1 MNQSRILAKFDEFFN
16 NIVVKFLDSGAH
28 APKTGNFMELKL
40 AYFYPTLM
48 NLYGDRGNVQ
58 TFAVRCRKR
67 GIKLTVTEI
76 GLGDSPNL
84 VDYDLAFFGGG
95 QDKEQFKIGAD
106 LIRTKAGNL
115 RAAIDDGLTML
126 AVCGG
131 LQLLGDYY
139 RPLHGSPLQGISV
152 LDLRTEGG
160 NWRAIGNVIAQ
171 VELVPG
177 KVIPM
182 VGFENHSGRT
192 FLGPDC
198 RALAEVTYGFGN
210 NGQDGREGARRF
222 NCFGTYLHGPLL
234 PKNPDFADH
243 LIALALRRKY
253 GKADLQPLDDTL
265 EIQTRDY
272 VIKRVQ
278 RDYLFRKMLLRG

>member
-1 MNQSRILAKFDEFFN
+1 MAKFEEFF
-16 NIVVKFLDSGAH
+16 NIVVKFMDS
-28 APKTGNFMELKL
+28 KMGNLMELKL

-48 NLYGDRGNVQ
+48 NLYGDRGNVL
-58 TFAVRCRKR
+58 TFAERCRKR
-67 GIKLTVTEI
+67 GIKLTVIEI
-76 GLGDSPNL
+76 GIGDSPNL
-84 VDYDLAFFGGG
+84 ADYDLAFFGGG

-106 LIRTKAGNL
+106 LIQTKADNL
-115 RAAIDDGLTML
+115 RAAIHDGLTML

-139 RPLHGSPLQGISV
+139 RPLQGPPLQGISV

-160 NWRAIGNVIAQ
+160 TRRAIGNVIVQ
-171 VELVPG
+171 VELAPG
-177 KVIPM
+177 KTIRM

-192 FLGPDC
+192 FLGPNC
-198 RALAEVTYGFGN
+198 QAFGKVTHGLGN
-210 NGQDGREGARRF
+210 NGQDGKEGAHRF
-222 NCFGTYLHGPLL
+222 NCYGTYLHGPLL

-243 LIALALRRKY
+243 LIALALIRKY

-278 RDYLFRKMLLRG
+278 RNYLFRKMLLRG